1 MQPNGSAKTLRED
14 CAPGPAADIAPS
26 ANGAAFQRVALDFF
40 TAAAASLPNNFVSH
54 STANVTMAFS
64 PCAERSRPNEPPTSI
79 VQSDEPPIL
88 ANIIAVFVE
97 LLCPIMMSSLAS
109 PCGLPGICS
118 AIRSVTLG

>member
-40 TAAAASLPNNFVSH
+40 TAAAASLPNSLVSH
-54 STANVTMAFS
+54 STANATMAFS
-64 PCAERSRPNEPPTSI
+64 PCADRSRPNEPPTST

-88 ANIIAVFVE
+88 AEISAVLVE
-97 LLCPIMMSSLAS
+97 LLCSMMTSSRDS
-109 PCGLPGICS
+109 PSGLPGICS
-118 AIRSVTLG
+118 AIRS